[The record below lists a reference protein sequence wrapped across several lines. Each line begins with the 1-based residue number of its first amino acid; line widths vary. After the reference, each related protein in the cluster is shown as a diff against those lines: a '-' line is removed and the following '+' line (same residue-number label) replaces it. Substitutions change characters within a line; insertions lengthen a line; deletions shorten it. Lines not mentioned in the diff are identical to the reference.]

1 LLWASSKNKQLK
13 FTSEEELKLSIRR
26 LFFAFL
32 QKLMIY
38 KLCLSAFICASLLAS
53 CAKFTGNDS
62 DVVIIDDKPKTNAKN
77 EIVIDDVEFGGGG
90 QENGIVSK
98 TGSQETAKISP
109 DQSRIDTMYDQFGNK
124 TETRCFKN
132 DLRLKCVTL
141 LTAAADGKTKVSV
154 YGQNG
159 EIKSLPAE
167 MLGKAMSAPASEI
180 ANSAGIYE
188 IYRQPKP
195 IAESASSRINSPL
208 RPVPS
213 YNFPIETRQVE
224 QNPAEPTNP
233 PTDAASEKTGDG
245 KGGVP
250 PAKSDK
256 DR

>member
-1 LLWASSKNKQLK
+1 
-13 FTSEEELKLSIRR
+13 
-26 LFFAFL
+26 
-32 QKLMIY
+32 MIY

-53 CAKFTGNDS
+53 CAKFTGNES
-62 DVVIIDDKPKTNAKN
+62 DVVIIDDKPKTNARN
-77 EIVIDDVEFGGGG
+77 EVVIDDVEFGGG

-98 TGSQETAKISP
+98 TGSQETAKISA

-141 LTAAADGKTKVSV
+141 LTAAADGKMKVSV

-167 MLGKAMSAPASEI
+167 MLGKSMTAPASEI
-180 ANSAGIYE
+180 ANSAGIYQ

-195 IAESASSRINSPL
+195 ISESAFSRTNTPL
-208 RPVPS
+208 RPMPG
-213 YNFPIETRQVE
+213 YNFPIENRQVE
-224 QNPAEPTNP
+224 QAPAEPTTP
-233 PTDAASEKTGDG
+233 PTDAASDKAGDV
-245 KGGVP
+245 KGGVA

-256 DR
+256 DL